1 MAGEYILVVDDNAS
15 DRFLMKSL
23 LESEGYEVRA
33 AGNAEEALQELEALP
48 PRAILMNM
56 QLPGTNGFE
65 LTRRIK
71 SVPATQDIVV
81 IAVTAYAMKD
91 DEQRALDAGCDG
103 YVSKPIDTRTLS
115 STIAAYIHGR

>member
-56 QLPGTNGFE
+56 QLPGMNGFE

-71 SVPATQDIVV
+71 NEPDTQDIVV
-81 IAVTAYAMKD
+81 IAVTAYAMQD

-115 STIAAYIHGR
+115 ATIAAYIHGR